1 MIRKFVAIPCAG
13 IVRGAVVLA
22 MILTGIPTASAQQTA
37 PPADPQSQTQQ
48 QPDTQQP
55 SIQETEPEVIKP
67 KAKPHLFDKWAFNVG
82 AGASL
87 FTGTTQQF
95 VRGGGGV
102 GAVGVARNYS
112 PYFGLRLDFQ
122 FNNLPLKS
130 TALQA
135 AQAAGATSHV
145 YTLMGDLLF
154 NLPVTK
160 LWSGYFVGGG
170 TFFHRDGKL
179 DSSQAL
185 PGSPCNAFF
194 TWWGPCFAGSLPLDG
209 NFLHESQVQWGENFG
224 AGIARKVTPKI
235 EIYGE
240 FRLLHGS
247 RYNRTT
253 DLRPITVGVRW

>member
-1 MIRKFVAIPCAG
+1 MIREFVAIPCAG
-13 IVRGAVVLA
+13 IVLAAVVLA

-37 PPADPQSQTQQ
+37 PPPDPQTQTQQ
-48 QPDTQQP
+48 PDSPQP
-55 SIQETEPEVIKP
+55 SVQETEPEVIKP
-67 KAKPHLFDKWAFNVG
+67 RAKPHLFDKWTFNLG

-95 VRGGGGV
+95 SRGGGGV
-102 GAVGVARNYS
+102 GAFGVARNYS

-122 FNNLPLKS
+122 FDNLPLKS
-130 TALQA
+130 TALEA
-135 AQAAGATSHV
+135 AQAPGGTNHV

-154 NLPVTK
+154 NLPVTR
-160 LWSGYFVGGG
+160 LWTGYFIGGG

-185 PGSPCNAFF
+185 PGSACNSFY
-194 TWWGPCFAGSLPLDG
+194 TWWGTCYAGSLPLNG
-209 NFLHESQVQWGENFG
+209 NFLRETQIEWGENFG
-224 AGIARKVTPKI
+224 LGIARKITPKI

-247 RYNRTT
+247 RNNLTT